1 MASQR
6 SASLER
12 RLFRIG
18 LILTATASLVAFLWS
33 GLAAAVSCIAGGALA
48 AVSMHWLNRTV
59 SAVVS
64 PHPRA
69 SKRSVLLGYVLRLM
83 LIPLCLYAML
93 RLHFLS
99 IPAVVGGFA
108 AFTFAALIEGILEA
122 AGRRPDSDARAE

>member
-1 MASQR
+1 MTSER
-6 SASLER
+6 KRPLER

-18 LILTATASLVAFLWS
+18 LLLTAVASVVCWFWS
-33 GLAAAVSCIAGGALA
+33 GLEAAVSCMVGGALA
-48 AVSMHWLNRTV
+48 AISMHWLSRTV
-59 SAVVS
+59 SAAVA
-64 PHPRA
+64 PHPKA
-69 SKRSVLLGYVLRLM
+69 SKRAVLLGYALRLM

-122 AGRRPDSDARAE
+122 TGRRPDSDARAE

>member
-1 MASQR
+1 MANER
-6 SASLER
+6 KNLLER
-12 RLFRIG
+12 RLFCIG
-18 LILTATASLVAFLWS
+18 LSLTAAAAVVGFVWS
-33 GLAAAVSCIAGGALA
+33 GLETAVSCVVGGALA
-48 AVSMHWLNRTV
+48 AISMYWLSRTV
-59 SAVVS
+59 SAAVA
-64 PHPRA
+64 PRPEA

>member
-1 MASQR
+1 VSSELKKAV
-6 SASLER
+6 ER

-18 LILTATASLVAFLWS
+18 LILTAAASAIGWIWAGREAAVSCVAGG
-33 GLAAAVSCIAGGALA
+33 GLAAA
-48 AVSMHWLNRTV
+48 SMHWLSRTV
-59 SAVVS
+59 SAVVA

-69 SKRSVLLGYVLRLM
+69 SKRAVLTGYVLRLM

-99 IPAVVGGFA
+99 IPAVIGGFA
-108 AFTFAALIEGILEA
+108 AFTFAVLIEGILEA

>member
-1 MASQR
+1 MASE
-6 SASLER
+6 LGKPVER

-18 LILTATASLVAFLWS
+18 LILTGVASAISWICGGFE
-33 GLAAAVSCIAGGALA
+33 AAVSCVAGGALA
-48 AVSMHWLNRTV
+48 AVSMHWLSRTV
-59 SAVVS
+59 SAVVA
-64 PHPRA
+64 PRPKA
-69 SKRSVLLGYVLRLM
+69 SKRAVLLGYVLRLM

-93 RLHFLS
+93 RLHFFS

>member
-1 MASQR
+1 VASDR
-6 SASLER
+6 RKPVER

-18 LILTATASLVAFLWS
+18 LILTGVASAIGWVWAGFE
-33 GLAAAVSCIAGGALA
+33 AAVSCVAGGALA
-48 AVSMHWLNRTV
+48 AISMHWLSRTV

-64 PHPRA
+64 ARPKA
-69 SKRSVLLGYVLRLM
+69 SRRSVLVGYVLRLM

>member
-1 MASQR
+1 MASDRRKPIEQ
-6 SASLER
+6 

-18 LILTATASLVAFLWS
+18 LILTGVASAIGWVWAGFE
-33 GLAAAVSCIAGGALA
+33 AAVSCVAGGALA
-48 AVSMHWLNRTV
+48 AISMHWLSRTV

-64 PHPRA
+64 ARPKA
-69 SKRSVLLGYVLRLM
+69 SRRSVLVGYVLRLM

>member
-1 MASQR
+1 MASER
-6 SASLER
+6 KKPLER

-18 LILTATASLVAFLWS
+18 LILTAAASLAGFIWS
-33 GLAAAVSCIAGGALA
+33 GLVAAMSCVSGGALA
-48 AVSMHWLNRTV
+48 AISMHWLSRTV

-64 PHPRA
+64 PRPKA
-69 SKRSVLLGYVLRLM
+69 SRRSVLVGYVLRLM

-99 IPAVVGGFA
+99 IPAVIGGFA

>member
-1 MASQR
+1 MASDRRKPIEQ
-6 SASLER
+6 

-18 LILTATASLVAFLWS
+18 LILTGVASAIGWVWAGFE
-33 GLAAAVSCIAGGALA
+33 AAVSCVAGGALA
-48 AVSMHWLNRTV
+48 AISMHWLSRTV

-64 PHPRA
+64 ARPKA
-69 SKRSVLLGYVLRLM
+69 SRRSILVGYVLRLM

>member
-1 MASQR
+1 VASKR
-6 SASLER
+6 SKPIER

-18 LILTATASLVAFLWS
+18 LILTCVASAISWIWAGFE
-33 GLAAAVSCIAGGALA
+33 GAVSCFAGGALA
-48 AVSMHWLNRTV
+48 AASMHWLSRTV
-59 SAVVS
+59 SAAVS
-64 PHPRA
+64 PSPKA
-69 SKRSVLLGYVLRLM
+69 SKRAVLLGYVLRLM

-93 RLHFLS
+93 RLHFFS